1 MSDRCSVSE
10 FKHKYKSFSFT
21 DRLIL
26 VSLSASAPKGRP
38 VKEPTITPEPIR
50 RFVGQFQRLLPAAAL
65 AASLAASPAV
75 ALETPIGKPQLQA
88 GMEIAA
94 VYLQPVPMEPAG
106 MMKSVAESDI
116 HLEADIHAQSDNR
129 NGFPDGAWI
138 PYLAIGYE
146 ITKQGGNQKLTGE
159 LMPMVANDGPH
170 YGDNVKLAGP
180 GKYVLKLSIAPPGA
194 SPQSH
199 FGRHTDK
206 ETGVGPWFK
215 PFVVQY
221 EFTYAGIGKKGGY

>member
-1 MSDRCSVSE
+1 MIEVVSV
-10 FKHKYKSFSFT
+10 
-21 DRLIL
+21 
-26 VSLSASAPKGRP
+26 ARP
-38 VKEPTITPEPIR
+38 TAR
-50 RFVGQFQRLLPAAAL
+50 RWRVALGLLTALLAAPAAL
-65 AASLAASPAV
+65 
-75 ALETPIGKPQLQA
+75 ALETPIGKPTLQQ
-88 GMEIAA
+88 GMEIGA

-106 MMKSVAESDI
+106 TMKSVAESDI

-129 NGFPDGAWI
+129 NGFADGSWI
-138 PYLAIGYE
+138 PYLAVVYE
-146 ITKQGGNQKLTGE
+146 ITKQGGGQKVAGE

-180 GKYVLKLSIAPPGA
+180 GKYFLKLSIAPPGA
-194 SPQSH
+194 SSHSH

-215 PFVVQY
+215 PFSVQY